1 MRTPNKVARLKKVFE
16 RQTPVDKQKAVTTKE
31 MVKKKEKGAAARQL
45 LIGQNLRNVLP
56 TTSEDEV
63 TPVERPKRSPKK
75 AATVAAGKG
84 GPCLAAVA
92 GVGPPSA
99 ATAQV
104 AAAKETKPAQK
115 RTREEESPVKQAK
128 KADIMGDVE
137 ARMAAIQKILEE
149 GGAGHLFQAVKDQFV
164 QIIEEIFEKQVN
176 KMKAAATE
184 EARRERELERCSRS
198 IIVHNADK
206 MVAEDREEMERTG
219 INYSLAEMVTE
230 MLHMQCRSMISIQEA
245 YSMGTRATG
254 GLQLQYAWFW
264 GQEPRREWYLKP
276 LLAT

>member
-56 TTSEDEV
+56 TTSEDEAS
-63 TPVERPKRSPKK
+63 VERPKRPAKK
-75 AATVAAGKG
+75 AATAAAVKG
-84 GPCLAAVA
+84 GPLPAAA
-92 GVGPPSA
+92 SGVRPSSA
-99 ATAQV
+99 ATAQ
-104 AAAKETKPAQK
+104 AAAKEVASAQK
-115 RTREEESPVKQAK
+115 RTREEDSPVEKQAK
-128 KADIMGDVE
+128 KVDIMGDVE

-149 GGAGHLFQAVKDQFV
+149 GGAGHLFQAVKDQFI
-164 QIIEEIFEKQVN
+164 QIIEDIFEKQVN
-176 KMKAAATE
+176 KIKAAATE

-230 MLHMQCRSMISIQEA
+230 MLHTQCRSMISIQEA
-245 YSMGTRATG
+245 YSMGTSNGRPSM
-254 GLQLQYAWFW
+254 LV
-264 GQEPRREWYLKP
+264 
-276 LLAT
+276 